1 VSWWSLPLE
10 PSAPAGARRWST
22 GTSVRTTS
30 SSRPTWAD
38 LVSLWPR
45 MARHGIDVRAHR
57 SAPVLQG
64 ARDDDIDAF
73 LAALAGFLLAD
84 ATLRLVS
91 ERRGWSMLRR

>member
-1 VSWWSLPLE
+1 
-10 PSAPAGARRWST
+10 
-22 GTSVRTTS
+22 
-30 SSRPTWAD
+30 
-38 LVSLWPR
+38 

-64 ARDDDIDAF
+64 ARDDDIDSF

-84 ATLRLVS
+84 ATLRLVT